1 MENYTELITSLL
13 SDSDTYHKLHDNGI
27 VQPIYWSE
35 DNTGNINFDIESI
48 REEFERLI
56 YLMEEHNENSDFDW
70 DNM

>member
-1 MENYTELITSLL
+1 MNSFI
-13 SDSDTYHKLHDNGI
+13 SDSETEYELHDNGI

-56 YLMEEHNENSDFDW
+56 SLMEEHNEKSDFDW
-70 DNM
+70 DNI

>member
-1 MENYTELITSLL
+1 MENYTELMTSLL
-13 SDSDTYHKLHDNGI
+13 SESNTYHELRDNGI

-56 YLMEEHNENSDFDW
+56 SLMEEHNENSDFDW

>member
-1 MENYTELITSLL
+1 MENYTELMTSLL
-13 SDSDTYHKLHDNGI
+13 SESNTYHELHDNGI

-48 REEFERLI
+48 RDEFERLI
-56 YLMEEHNENSDFDW
+56 SLMEEHNEKSDFDW